1 MQDNVYD
8 LVIVGGGPAG
18 LAAAIYAGR
27 YKMNTVVISGS
38 LGGTITLAHMV
49 CNYPGFIEISGL
61 ELMNKITEQVEKLEI
76 PIYYEKVMKIDKTE
90 DNLFIVNTDTRTLKA
105 SKVLLALGNT
115 RRELGLD
122 KEKELVGKGISY
134 CATCDG
140 GFFRNKVVGVVGG
153 SDAAVTSA
161 LVLADIASKVYL
173 IYRKDKLRAEPAW
186 VDILLKNPRIEI
198 LYNTE
203 VTELLAEAK
212 LTGVKFQNGDQR
224 ELDGLF
230 IEIGAVPNT
239 DLLKNLNV
247 DLDQY
252 GFIKVD
258 RAQKTNVFGLF
269 AAGDITD
276 SSDFK
281 QVITAEAQ
289 GSVAAFEAYKEL
301 KKQWIYIKQYLL
313 KPN

>member
-18 LAAAIYAGR
+18 LASAIYAGR

-61 ELMNKITEQVEKLEI
+61 ELMNKITEQVEALEV
-76 PIYYEKVMKIDKTE
+76 PIYYEKVMKIEKE
-90 DNLFIVNTDTRTLKA
+90 GNIFIVNTDTRTLKA
-105 SKVLLALGNT
+105 HKVLLALGNT

-140 GFFRNKVVGVVGG
+140 GFFKNKIVGVVGG
-153 SDAAVTSA
+153 ADAAVTSA
-161 LVLADIASKVYL
+161 LVLADVVSKVYL
-173 IYRKDKLRAEPAW
+173 IYRRDKLRAEPSWGDLA
-186 VDILLKNPRIEI
+186 IKNPKIEI
-198 LYNTE
+198 LYSTE
-203 VTELLAEAK
+203 VTELLGEVK
-212 LTGVKFQNGDQR
+212 LTGVKFQTGK
-224 ELDGLF
+224 EISLDGLF
-230 IEIGAVPNT
+230 VEIGSVPNT
-239 DLLKNLNV
+239 EMLKNLKV
-247 DLDQY
+247 DVDEF

-258 RAQKTNVFGLF
+258 RSQRTNVLGLF

-276 SSDFK
+276 STDLK

-289 GSVAAFEAYKEL
+289 GSIAAFEAYKEL

>member
-1 MQDNVYD
+1 MLKFIFYKVIFMQENIYD

-18 LAAAIYAGR
+18 LSAAIYAGR

-49 CNYPGFIEISGL
+49 CNYPGFIEISGM
-61 ELMNKITEQVEKLEI
+61 ELMNKITEQVEALNV
-76 PIYYEKVMKIDKTE
+76 PIYYEKVMKIDKIE
-90 DNLFIVNTDTRTLKA
+90 ENIFIVNTDTRTFKA
-105 SKVLLALGNT
+105 HKVLLALGNT

-122 KEKELVGKGISY
+122 KEKELIGKGISY

-140 GFFRNKVVGVVGG
+140 GFFKNKVVGVVGG

-161 LVLADIASKVYL
+161 LVLADVASKVYL
-173 IYRKDKLRAEPAW
+173 IYRRDKLRAEPSWA
-186 VDILLKNPRIEI
+186 DLALKNQKIEI

-203 VTELLAEAK
+203 VTELLGEAK
-212 LTGVKFQNGDQR
+212 LTGVKFQTGDFK

-230 IEIGAVPNT
+230 IEIGSVPNT
-239 DLLKNLNV
+239 EMLKNLNV
-247 DLDQY
+247 DVDKY

-258 RAQKTNVFGLF
+258 RDQRTNVFGLL

-276 SSDFK
+276 STEFK

-289 GSVAAFEAYKEL
+289 GSIAAFQAYKEL
-301 KKQWIYIKQYLL
+301 KKE
-313 KPN
+313 

>member
-301 KKQWIYIKQYLL
+301 KKQ
-313 KPN
+313 

>member
-1 MQDNVYD
+1 
-8 LVIVGGGPAG
+8 
-18 LAAAIYAGR
+18 
-27 YKMNTVVISGS
+27 GS

-301 KKQWIYIKQYLL
+301 KKQ
-313 KPN
+313 